1 MLLRYLDGG
10 TWYERVI
17 VLHSHGHEYWVL
29 SPEFDLFPAILRMP
43 PLSAVRLLPPSR
55 ELPQGIGADE
65 VVQFV
70 SVGDPSGFFTY
81 EQLIGYEVAVRSLL
95 GLEDVDTDRQ
105 LGVNDT
111 PPISIGYG
119 LTGQYGDLK
128 LSVDLSVLP
137 DPSSTIGA
145 PPAGVCAKAA
155 PEGPPPMFGPCDFA
169 TPQLKAPP
177 PTPPGPVFSP
187 MLRQDSRVPNVE
199 PALGTSGSSDTC
211 QSLDDSRL
219 GTGEEAI
226 EPAGERTEVMGRQPK
241 DVSNRYLSG
250 DGADWFSCT
259 RRCFIHE
266 RGHSCPYQSSM
277 PPSASSHP
285 IRFGYDA
292 QTALAPAIPLGSE
305 AGGAEDGDE
314 RISPRL
320 WRNVSEVMESLA
332 KVLEVQQEQKDLKN
346 KAKIL
351 EQSREAREE
360 RASHLERAPTGQGDG
375 SGGASASNPQPQ
387 GPANPLPKVTPG
399 RGIPRAGARK
409 SSLERSDSGSRGEA
423 AAGF

>member
-1 MLLRYLDGG
+1 MRYLDGG
-10 TWYERVI
+10 SWFERVI

-29 SPEFDLFPAILRMP
+29 SPEFDLFPVILRVP

-55 ELPQGIGADE
+55 ELPPGVGADD

-70 SVGDPSGFFTY
+70 SVGNPSGFFTY

-111 PPISIGYG
+111 PSISIGYG
-119 LTGQYGDLK
+119 LTGRCGDLK
-128 LSVDLSVLP
+128 LSVDLPALP

-145 PPAGVCAKAA
+145 LRFSKRPPAGPWAKAA
-155 PEGPPPMFGPCDFA
+155 PEGPPPMFGPCDFV

-177 PTPPGPVFSP
+177 PTPPRPVFLP

-211 QSLDDSRL
+211 QSLGDSRL

-241 DVSNRYLSG
+241 DVSNR
-250 DGADWFSCT
+250 
-259 RRCFIHE
+259 
-266 RGHSCPYQSSM
+266 YQSSM

-320 WRNVSEVMESLA
+320 RRNVSEVMESLA

-423 AAGF
+423 AAGFWTIPEIGRAHV

>member
-1 MLLRYLDGG
+1 M
-10 TWYERVI
+10 
-17 VLHSHGHEYWVL
+17 
-29 SPEFDLFPAILRMP
+29 
-43 PLSAVRLLPPSR
+43 
-55 ELPQGIGADE
+55 
-65 VVQFV
+65 
-70 SVGDPSGFFTY
+70 
-81 EQLIGYEVAVRSLL
+81 
-95 GLEDVDTDRQ
+95 
-105 LGVNDT
+105 
-111 PPISIGYG
+111 
-119 LTGQYGDLK
+119 
-128 LSVDLSVLP
+128 
-137 DPSSTIGA
+137 
-145 PPAGVCAKAA
+145 
-155 PEGPPPMFGPCDFA
+155 
-169 TPQLKAPP
+169 
-177 PTPPGPVFSP
+177 
-187 MLRQDSRVPNVE
+187 PNVE
-199 PALGTSGSSDTC
+199 PALGTSGSSDAC

-241 DVSNRYLSG
+241 DVSNRY
-250 DGADWFSCT
+250 
-259 RRCFIHE
+259 
-266 RGHSCPYQSSM
+266 QSSM

-292 QTALAPAIPLGSE
+292 QTAPAPAIPLGSE

-320 WRNVSEVMESLA
+320 RRNVSEVMESLA

-399 RGIPRAGARK
+399 RGTPRAGARK
-409 SSLERSDSGSRGEA
+409 SSLERSDSGSRREA
-423 AAGF
+423 AAGFWAIPVVQSCVRLHLPKEGLEIFSPFPCRRFRTGRWDHVTGQLFGGINARRCRVVPSVRVLLP